1 MLTNGVV
8 GAYDTFNLT
17 WTSCFVVSS
26 DFSAHTKKFWNDVG
40 VRERFF
46 FEEISSGKLVKQKV
60 FFRNSCEYKK
70 CVMTT
75 RSEENYVGKC
85 NEIPNAEKDLVYF
98 QRYRHF

>member
-17 WTSCFVVSS
+17 WTSCFIVSS
-26 DFSAHTKKFWNDVG
+26 EFSAHTKKFWNDVG

-60 FFRNSCEYKK
+60 FFLEIAAN
-70 CVMTT
+70 T
-75 RSEENYVGKC
+75 RS
-85 NEIPNAEKDLVYF
+85 AL
-98 QRYRHF
+98 